1 MAGRVRDLHSLVG
14 WPVSSTGRQVRQ
26 GFDGAAMAA
35 LAGVPG
41 RGQARPVNKRRVS
54 ELLAMEVLERLHQLD
69 LVAAGERR
77 SAVEVERI
85 RREMRRMI
93 AVWRSLLEGHRADS
107 DGRCPRCRTG
117 WRRRQRW
124 PCGVWIAAQ
133 KSLIRHRAGWP
144 AMSTGFPDS
153 GGHAPAQLPLR
164 VDVVAATPPPG
175 PPITEADR
183 PGPSSPGAPC
193 PECATALEAQSYPAS
208 TARPSSDC

>member
-1 MAGRVRDLHSLVG
+1 M
-14 WPVSSTGRQVRQ
+14 
-26 GFDGAAMAA
+26 
-35 LAGVPG
+35 
-41 RGQARPVNKRRVS
+41 NKRRVS

-85 RREMRRMI
+85 RREMRRMV
-93 AVWRSLLEGHRADS
+93 ALWRSLLEGHHADS

-124 PCGVWIAAQ
+124 LCGVWIAAQ

-144 AMSTGFPDS
+144 EMSTGFPDS

-164 VDVVAATPPPG
+164 VDVVAATP
-175 PPITEADR
+175 R
-183 PGPSSPGAPC
+183 PGPLITDAHRPDPSSPTVITP
-193 PECATALEAQSYPAS
+193 
-208 TARPSSDC
+208 

>member
-1 MAGRVRDLHSLVG
+1 VPGRGPRVRDSTSLVAPAG
-14 WPVSSTGRQVRQ
+14 VHHERKVRQ
-26 GFDGAAMAA
+26 GLDGAAMAA
-35 LAGVPG
+35 LAGGPG
-41 RGQARPVNKRRVS
+41 RGRARPVNRRRVS

-164 VDVVAATPPPG
+164 IDVVAATPRPG
-175 PPITEADR
+175 PPIADAHQ
-183 PGPSSPGAPC
+183 PDPSSPTVITP
-193 PECATALEAQSYPAS
+193 
-208 TARPSSDC
+208 